1 MKRDLLIPGILSGS
15 YPPSAARPE
24 TPSRS
29 RSCERLQS
37 LAVLHTASGV
47 QSRLFSDGR
56 NPGARKLGIVLA
68 LALLLLFLAACSKG
82 GSSPAQGQV
91 SYGANR
97 ELRTTA
103 WESELPADIVLAIDQ
118 SGSMSSGSAPT
129 DPSGLRVEGSRS
141 FLEFIA
147 SRSNPDSANRF
158 GLVNFGTD
166 APVASAVPLTRI
178 SSIDDPAVSQLRN
191 RFKALNMGDTSFT
204 AALKRAMDLLRA
216 GGSLQEN
223 RNRAI
228 VIFTDGE
235 PDDPRKLRMEKYFD
249 EIRDY
254 CQTELRPAHVA
265 LFVIGIDSVGKR
277 WTPTAVRWRSI
288 AGDDHVFTTP
298 DMDSLKAHFNRIV
311 QRVWNLPE
319 VESVRVA
326 SGKNSD
332 FTVEPYLEAVE
343 FHVFPGKDGLAL
355 RINRADRSIVHPG
368 TDPDAPP
375 IKKLSTFDRIIVKDP
390 KPGLWGYQVVGGS
403 GSVEV
408 LRNPIPLR
416 LQLISPSRIHPQG
429 KPMRLVAEFRRLD
442 GSPVPSDRDYP
453 LALSAE
459 VRDPSGRVTPVKF
472 ALDRGQKG
480 IYQAEPD
487 VRETGILGEYRAVL
501 KVSGGDKYRS
511 KQEVSIEVRAF
522 PYLVIQQP
530 QTRAVYPLADRIPI
544 RAQLMQAGKP
554 IVPSS
559 VFSNHADQ
567 LVIAQTTQT
576 PDGQRGPAVWLRAST
591 DDPSRFEGSAPV
603 PKAIEGQYDVAL
615 KLAPEEE
622 QQAAIADQTVL
633 SVTMRQPT
641 WRKYVPWASATAI
654 VVLALGVWD
663 RRRRVKALRFSFYY
677 WTEEMSAPDIVVFR
691 SRSEITELGR
701 APVRVTRIGKTRHVH
716 IEGLTGTTLLAADGR
731 ELPPFDAFENG
742 TIVVRPSSGRAF
754 AMNYGLDQSVSKPAV
769 LSNDDGLDNADAGN
783 ETGWEAEPRA
793 GSTVTPPSTQGKGS
807 AGGADDFKWDV

>member
-1 MKRDLLIPGILSGS
+1 MLGETTPTTAVRLSRAQCRQLFLGRRDSPACGLGVLSV
-15 YPPSAARPE
+15 
-24 TPSRS
+24 
-29 RSCERLQS
+29 
-37 LAVLHTASGV
+37 LAV
-47 QSRLFSDGR
+47 F
-56 NPGARKLGIVLA
+56 
-68 LALLLLFLAACSKG
+68 LLFLAACSKG
-82 GSSPAQGQV
+82 GNSPGQGQV

-97 ELRTTA
+97 DLRTTA
-103 WESELPADIVLAIDQ
+103 WESELPADVVLAIDQ

-147 SRSNPDSANRF
+147 NRSNPDSANRF
-158 GLVNFGTD
+158 GLVNFGTL
-166 APVASAVPLTRI
+166 APASAAVPLTRI
-178 SSIDDPAVSQLRN
+178 SSVDDPAVSQLRN
-191 RFKALNMGDTSFT
+191 RFKALNMGDTNFT
-204 AALKRAMDLLRA
+204 AALKRAMDLLRE

-235 PDDPRKLRMEKYFD
+235 PDDPRRLRPEKYFD

-265 LFVIGIDSVGKR
+265 LFVIGIDSEGKR
-277 WTPTAVRWRSI
+277 WTPTAAHWRSI

-311 QRVWNLPE
+311 QKVWNLPE

-355 RINRADRSIVHPG
+355 RINRADGSVVHPG

-375 IKKLSTFDRIIVKDP
+375 IKKLGTFDRIIVKDP

-459 VRDPSGRVTPVKF
+459 VRDPSGRVTQVKF

-480 IYQAEPD
+480 IYHAEPD
-487 VRETGILGEYRAVL
+487 VKETGTLGEYRAVL
-501 KVSGGDKYRS
+501 KVSGGEKYRS

-522 PYLVIQQP
+522 PYLVIQEP
-530 QTRAVYPLADRIPI
+530 QDREVCSLADRIPI

-554 IVPSS
+554 IVPAS
-559 VFSNHADQ
+559 VFSNHTDQ

-576 PDGQRGPAVWLRAST
+576 PDGQRGPAVWLRASA

-603 PKAIEGQYDVAL
+603 PKAIEGQYDVVV

-622 QQAAIADQTVL
+622 QQAAIADQSVL
-633 SVTMRQPT
+633 SVTMRQAA
-641 WRKYVPWASATAI
+641 WRKYLPWAITAAI

-663 RRRRVKALRFSFYY
+663 RRRRVKALRFSFFY
-677 WTEEMSAPDIVVFR
+677 WTEEMSAPDIFVFR
-691 SRSEITELGR
+691 SKSEMTELGR

-716 IEGLTGTTLLAADGR
+716 IEGLAGATLLGADGR
-731 ELPPFDAFENG
+731 DRPPFDASENG
-742 TIVVRPSSGRAF
+742 TVVVRPSTGHPF

-769 LSNDDGLDNADAGN
+769 LNNDNGLDSANAAN
-783 ETGWEAEPRA
+783 ETGWEAEPGA
-793 GSTVTPPSTQGKGS
+793 GSPVTPPSTQGKGS
-807 AGGADDFKWDV
+807 AGSADDFKWDV

>member
-1 MKRDLLIPGILSGS
+1 
-15 YPPSAARPE
+15 
-24 TPSRS
+24 
-29 RSCERLQS
+29 
-37 LAVLHTASGV
+37 
-47 QSRLFSDGR
+47 
-56 NPGARKLGIVLA
+56 
-68 LALLLLFLAACSKG
+68 
-82 GSSPAQGQV
+82 
-91 SYGANR
+91 
-97 ELRTTA
+97 
-103 WESELPADIVLAIDQ
+103 
-118 SGSMSSGSAPT
+118 
-129 DPSGLRVEGSRS
+129 VEGSRS

-147 SRSNPDSANRF
+147 NRSNPDSANRF

-178 SSIDDPAVSQLRN
+178 SSVDDPAVSQLRN
-191 RFKALNMGDTSFT
+191 RLKALRMGDTNFT

-228 VIFTDGE
+228 VIFTDGD

-254 CQTELRPAHVA
+254 YQTELRPAHVA
-265 LFVIGIDSVGKR
+265 LFVVGIDSVGKR
-277 WTPTAVRWRSI
+277 WTPTAAHWRSI

-311 QRVWNLPE
+311 QRVWHLPE

-343 FHVFPGKDGLAL
+343 FHVFPGKDGLSL
-355 RINRADRSIVHPG
+355 RINRADGSIVHPG

-375 IKKLSTFDRIIVKDP
+375 VKKLSTFDRIVVKDP

-429 KPMRLVAEFRRLD
+429 KPMHLVAEFRRLD

-472 ALDRGQKG
+472 GLDRGQKG

-487 VRETGILGEYRAVL
+487 VKETGALGEYRAVL

-511 KQEVSIEVRAF
+511 KQDVSIEVRAF
-522 PYLVIQQP
+522 PYLAIQEP
-530 QTRAVYPLADRIPI
+530 QTWAVYSLADRIPI

-554 IVPSS
+554 IVSAT

-567 LVIAQTTQT
+567 LVIAQTTRT
-576 PDGQRGPAVWLRAST
+576 PDGQRGPAVWLQASS

-603 PKAIEGQYDVAL
+603 PKAVEGRYEVVL
-615 KLAPEEE
+615 KVAPEEE
-622 QQAAIADQTVL
+622 QKAAIADQTVL
-633 SVTMRQPT
+633 SVTMRQPV
-641 WRKYVPWASATAI
+641 WRKYLPWAITAVI
-654 VVLALGVWD
+654 VFLALGAWD

-677 WTEEMSAPDIVVFR
+677 WTEEMSAPDVVVFR
-691 SRSEITELGR
+691 SKAEMTELGR
-701 APVRVTRIGKTRHVH
+701 APVRVIRIGKTRHVH
-716 IEGLTGTTLLAADGR
+716 IEGLSGTTFLAPDGR
-731 ELPPFDAFENG
+731 DRAPFDAFENG
-742 TIVVRPSSGRAF
+742 TVVVRPNAGRPF
-754 AMNYGLDQSVSKPAV
+754 AMNYGLGQSISKPAV
-769 LSNDDGLDNADAGN
+769 FDSDDGLNNANPAN
-783 ETGWEAEPRA
+783 ETGWEAEPGA
-793 GSTVTPPSTQGKGS
+793 GSPVTPPSKQGKGP
-807 AGGADDFKWDV
+807 AGGGDDFKWDV